1 LVGVVVVRQ
10 IRLVVGKGVNWMW
23 RVVWGVR
30 GRGWAM
36 EMGVWGGGALL
47 LAWIWG
53 MVVVGGRSGL
63 EIKMLVGPYN
73 RLVRERRFSLVLEI
87 LLRKSL

>member
-1 LVGVVVVRQ
+1 
-10 IRLVVGKGVNWMW
+10 
-23 RVVWGVR
+23 
-30 GRGWAM
+30 
-36 EMGVWGGGALL
+36 
-47 LAWIWG
+47 
-53 MVVVGGRSGL
+53 L

>member
-1 LVGVVVVRQ
+1 MVVVRK

-30 GRGWAM
+30 GRGWEV
-36 EMGVWGGGALL
+36 EMGVWGWGALL
-47 LAWIWG
+47 LVSTSA

-63 EIKMLVGPYN
+63 EIKTLVGH
-73 RLVRERRFSLVLEI
+73 RRERRVSLVLEI
-87 LLRKSL
+87 LIRKSL